1 MQVLLKSA
9 GQGAAASM
17 APTAQVIPLR
27 DGSTLVRDLVDQYMK
42 QYVGRDTTRVTRLS
56 FWVTAL
62 GDLPIGEVTD
72 DHVDAAMQEL
82 AQRRAKFYAGK
93 DADGAKVFRAKGK
106 PPSGATQNRYLA
118 ALSSLCT
125 FAQKKRLTPRTWVN
139 PCKTVEKA
147 PENPGRLRFLDQDE
161 IGRLLTACRAQKWPR
176 LYLLVLLALT
186 TGCRRGE
193 LERLRWRDVDLEAG
207 LMSIHETKNGQPRVA
222 PLTDPAIEEL
232 KRHTGAP
239 ADLVFASKQ
248 APGEAF
254 TFDAQWH
261 AALKAAGLRGVVFHT
276 LRHSA
281 ASQLVMSGATLHDV
295 GQVLGHK
302 TLAMSQRYSHLS
314 TQHKAKVVRSSALGS
329 IK

>member
-1 MQVLLKSA
+1 M
-9 GQGAAASM
+9 
-17 APTAQVIPLR
+17 
-27 DGSTLVRDLVDQYMK
+27 VRDLVDQYMR
-42 QYVGRDTTRVTRLS
+42 QYTGRDTTRVTRLA
-56 FWVTAL
+56 FWVTTL

-72 DHVDAAMQEL
+72 DHVDAAMQQL

-93 DADGAKVFRAKGK
+93 DADGRPIYRAKGK

-118 ALSSLCT
+118 AFSSLCT
-125 FAQKKRLTPRTWVN
+125 FAAKKRLVPRKWTS
-139 PCKTVEKA
+139 PCRSVEKQ
-147 PENPGRLRFLDQDE
+147 PENPGRLRFLDKDE
-161 IGRLLTACRAQKWPR
+161 IGRLLTACRAQRWNR

-232 KRHTGAP
+232 KRHKGAP
-239 ADLVFASKQ
+239 GELVFASKQ

-254 TFDAQWH
+254 TFDSQWH

-281 ASQLVMSGATLHDV
+281 ASQIVMSGATLHDV